1 MANANS
7 GKYDH
12 LIWAGLGLLGG
23 LAYADH
29 RATVAK
35 QSRAERDDPDG
46 TATVSEEIAELLENW
61 DCPGDCT
68 EEQMVEELASYLEEA
83 SDWEIETWPRTSY
96 GTPDILVGDLLALEL
111 KMNPNKAER
120 DRCVGQCAGYS
131 RQWVTWIVLFDAS
144 ASRVGALQDLLAD
157 KGLEQ
162 IAVWNF

>member
-1 MANANS
+1 MSNGNS

-29 RATVAK
+29 KATAAK

-46 TATVSEEIAELLENW
+46 AAEGSKEIAELLEDW

-68 EEQMVEELASYLEEA
+68 EDELVKELASYLDES
-83 SDWEIETWPRTSY
+83 SDCEIEKWPRTPH
-96 GTPDILVGDLLALEL
+96 GTPDIVVGDLLALEL
-111 KMNPNKAER
+111 KINPNKAER

-144 ASRVGALQDLLAD
+144 ASRSGALQDLLAD